1 LLGGLSVGP
10 EGRARPELLAE
21 HAAALGRQLMLDGV
35 PVSAIQAL
43 VRELEAAAR
52 LGAEPPVLRARLSEL
67 ASRPAMMRHAMLAQ
81 LLAAATPHVK
91 RPADW
96 QALVAH
102 LKRAAMLAGMSQALV
117 GMSLVSMKRAKRAG
131 EGRRSRPTR

>member
-1 LLGGLSVGP
+1 
-10 EGRARPELLAE
+10 
-21 HAAALGRQLMLDGV
+21 
-35 PVSAIQAL
+35 

-67 ASRPAMMRHAMLAQ
+67 ASRPATMRHAALSQ
-81 LLAAATPHVK
+81 LLTAATPHVK

-117 GMSLVSMKRAKRAG
+117 GMSLVSMKRARRAN
-131 EGRRSRPTR
+131 EVRRSRPSR